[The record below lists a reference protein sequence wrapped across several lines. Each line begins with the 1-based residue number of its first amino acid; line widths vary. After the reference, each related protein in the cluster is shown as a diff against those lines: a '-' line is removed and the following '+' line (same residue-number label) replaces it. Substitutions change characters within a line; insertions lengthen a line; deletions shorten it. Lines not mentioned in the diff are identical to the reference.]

1 MEADTAI
8 SENLVHG
15 VDGGKDFVNHEE
27 LTDTDLSQKLFY
39 EGITKVVGLLSQQR
53 QSLCFCCG
61 LLLCSYRYFVCSFSY
76 E

>member
-39 EGITKVVGLLSQQR
+39 EGITKVVGS
-53 QSLCFCCG
+53 
-61 LLLCSYRYFVCSFSY
+61 SYLIFFMIMLVVFFFVIS
-76 E
+76 

>member
-1 MEADTAI
+1 MEADTEI
-8 SENLVHG
+8 G
-15 VDGGKDFVNHEE
+15 VQALEGSKDVVDHE

-61 LLLCSYRYFVCSFSY
+61 LLLCSYIYFLCSISY